1 MENAELISL
10 REQVKKLEQSHLKLG
25 RRRTVAFGMI
35 AIAALIAAVYG
46 FVLQEESARCREQAA
61 VFEQLAL
68 QRTGEA
74 LTARDQAE
82 AALLK
87 VEALTIELEICRAVK
102 K

>member
-1 MENAELISL
+1 MESAELISL
-10 REQVKKLEQSHLKLG
+10 REQVKKLEQNQVRLA
-25 RRRTVAFGMI
+25 RRRATVFGTI
-35 AIAALIAAVYG
+35 AIAALIATVYG
-46 FVLQEESARCREQAA
+46 FVQQEESARCREQAT
-61 VFEQLAL
+61 VCERLAL
-68 QRTGEA
+68 QRIAEA